1 MLYNV
6 LVGICSSC
14 RLIQMAGR
22 TFLLYHTA
30 RANFNPNPKIPRGTV
45 EVVKR
50 IAEYKKDNQS

>member
-1 MLYNV
+1 
-6 LVGICSSC
+6 
-14 RLIQMAGR
+14 MAGR